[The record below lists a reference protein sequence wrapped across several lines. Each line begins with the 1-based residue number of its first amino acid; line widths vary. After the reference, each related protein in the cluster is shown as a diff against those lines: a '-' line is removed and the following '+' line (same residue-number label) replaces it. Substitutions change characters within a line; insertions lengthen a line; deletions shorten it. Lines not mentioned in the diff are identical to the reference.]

1 MSTFLEDRSE
11 AAITQAIEANLWA
24 YWRLFGRLPR
34 AELHDAPDLLWVLTS
49 LRSWEDL
56 VLVRGWT
63 AAQYEE
69 RIVAAL
75 LRLLTSTPALDRSGF
90 SKRGAAASS
99 QRR

>member
-1 MSTFLEDRSE
+1 MARSGPTSIPTV
-11 AAITQAIEANLWA
+11 AA
-24 YWRLFGRLPR
+24 
-34 AELHDAPDLLWVLTS
+34 DLLWVLTS

-63 AAQYEE
+63 AAHDEE

-99 QRR
+99 RRR